1 MKMSR
6 ETKLGLIYLKRK
18 ILRHVRSAEIGDEV
32 GSIVDVDYVLVKDI
46 EGVFDEMLDESNT
59 PVTPEFDYQM
69 KQDIE
74 DLFASF
80 TPEEVAI
87 MNSSKYGVSDV

>member
-1 MKMSR
+1 
-6 ETKLGLIYLKRK
+6 
-18 ILRHVRSAEIGDEV
+18 
-32 GSIVDVDYVLVKDI
+32 
-46 EGVFDEMLDESNT
+46 MLDESIT

-80 TPEEVAI
+80 TPEEVAT
-87 MNSSKYGVSDV
+87 MNRK